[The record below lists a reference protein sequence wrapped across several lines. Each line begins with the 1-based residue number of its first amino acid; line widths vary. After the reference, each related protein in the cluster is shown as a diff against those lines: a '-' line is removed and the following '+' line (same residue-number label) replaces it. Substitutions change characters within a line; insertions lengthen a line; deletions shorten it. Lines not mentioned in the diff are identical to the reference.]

1 VQIEEQKGLRIGLTY
16 DDVLLVPKYSD
27 ITSRKNV
34 DTTSRLTS
42 EITLKIPIVSS
53 NMDTVTESAMAI
65 AMARL
70 GGIGIVHRFLSIKEE
85 VREVMKVKRYE
96 GYMIESP
103 ITILQNQS
111 VAEAKAMLES
121 FGIGGIIVVDEDKR
135 VKGIVTRRDVEFE
148 DDDNRSVKDVMTPRS
163 KLIVANSSLSMNEA
177 KEILKKNKIEKL
189 PIVDEKDRLKAL
201 ITAKDI
207 QKMKLFPNASK
218 DEKGRLRVGAAVG
231 VKGDFLERA
240 KSLAESSCDVI
251 VVDVAHGHSSQA
263 IEAVRRIKRDY
274 GDKVQI
280 IAGNVATAEGV
291 TDLVKAGADGV
302 KVGVGPGSIC
312 TTRIVTGFG
321 VPQLTAVMEC
331 AKAASDYD
339 IPIIADGGI
348 RFPGDITKA
357 IAAGASTVMIGGLFA
372 GTEESPGPVVLRN
385 GVRYKLTRGM
395 ASLSAAL
402 DRKLRESD
410 KNDEVE
416 KLLEDTAEET
426 VPEGVEGLIPYKGR
440 VEEVVR
446 QLVGGLRSGM
456 SYCGA
461 HNIKELRQKAEFI
474 RMTSSGFRESLPHDI
489 ERVA

>member
-1 VQIEEQKGLRIGLTY
+1 MQIKEGLTY
-16 DDVLLVPKYSD
+16 DDVLLIPKYSD

-34 DTTSRLTS
+34 DTTSRLTR
-42 EITLKIPIVSS
+42 EIMLKIPIVSS

-70 GGIGIVHRFLSIKEE
+70 GGIGIIHRFLSIKEE
-85 VREVMKVKRYE
+85 VKEVTKVKRYE
-96 GYMIESP
+96 GYMIENP
-103 ITILQNQS
+103 VTILQNQS
-111 VAEAKAMLES
+111 VREAKEMLEG
-121 FGIGGIIVVDEDKR
+121 FGIGGIVVVDEDKK

-148 DDDNRSVKDVMTPRS
+148 DDDSRSVEEIMTPRS
-163 KLIVANSSLSMNEA
+163 RLIVANSLSMNEA

-231 VKGDFLERA
+231 VKGDFMERA
-240 KSLAESSCDVI
+240 ASLIESYCDVI
-251 VVDVAHGHSSQA
+251 VVDVAHGHSMQA
-263 IEAVRRIKRDY
+263 VEAVKKIKRNF
-274 GDKVQI
+274 GDEVQVI
-280 IAGNVATAEGV
+280 SGNVATAEGV
-291 TDLVKAGADGV
+291 IDLVKAGADAV

-331 AKAASDYD
+331 SEAAKDFD
-339 IPIIADGGI
+339 VPVIADGGI

-402 DRKLRESD
+402 DRKIRESD
-410 KNDEVE
+410 KYDEVNR
-416 KLLEDTAEET
+416 LLEDTAEEI

-446 QLVGGLRSGM
+446 QLMGGLRSGM

-461 HNIKELRQKAEFI
+461 HNIEELRQKAEFI
-474 RMTSSGFRESLPHDI
+474 RMTSSGLRESLPHDI
-489 ERVA
+489 ERVV

>member
-1 VQIEEQKGLRIGLTY
+1 VQIKEGLTY
-16 DDVLLVPKYSD
+16 DDVLLIPKYSD

-34 DTTSRLTS
+34 DTTSRLTR
-42 EITLKIPIVSS
+42 EIMLKIPIVSS

-70 GGIGIVHRFLSIKEE
+70 GGIGIIHRFLSIKEE
-85 VREVMKVKRYE
+85 VKEVTKVKRYE
-96 GYMIESP
+96 GYMIENP
-103 ITILQNQS
+103 VTMLQNQS
-111 VAEAKAMLES
+111 VREAKEMLEG
-121 FGIGGIIVVDEDKR
+121 FGIGGIVVVDEDKK

-148 DDDNRSVKDVMTPRS
+148 DDDSRSVEEIMTPRS
-163 KLIVANSSLSMNEA
+163 RLIVANSLSMNEA

-231 VKGDFLERA
+231 VKGDFMERA
-240 KSLAESSCDVI
+240 ESLIESYCDVI
-251 VVDVAHGHSSQA
+251 VVDVAHGHSMQA
-263 IEAVRRIKRDY
+263 VEAVKKIKRNF
-274 GDKVQI
+274 GDEVQV

-291 TDLVKAGADGV
+291 IDLVKASADAV

-321 VPQLTAVMEC
+321 VPQLTAIMEC
-331 AKAASDYD
+331 SEAAKDFD
-339 IPIIADGGI
+339 VPVIADGGI

-402 DRKLRESD
+402 DRKIRESD
-410 KNDEVE
+410 KYDEVNR
-416 KLLEDTAEET
+416 LLEDTAEET

-446 QLVGGLRSGM
+446 QLMGGLRSGM

-461 HNIKELRQKAEFI
+461 HNIEELRQKAEFI
-474 RMTSSGFRESLPHDI
+474 RMTSSGLRESLPHDI
-489 ERVA
+489 ERVV

>member
-1 VQIEEQKGLRIGLTY
+1 MQIKEGLTY
-16 DDVLLVPKYSD
+16 DDVLLIPKYSD

-34 DTTSRLTS
+34 DTTSRLTR
-42 EITLKIPIVSS
+42 EIMLKIPIVSS

-70 GGIGIVHRFLSIKEE
+70 GGIGIIHRFLSIKEE
-85 VREVMKVKRYE
+85 VKEVTKVKRYE
-96 GYMIESP
+96 GYMIENP
-103 ITILQNQS
+103 VTMLQNQS
-111 VAEAKAMLES
+111 VREAKEMLEG
-121 FGIGGIIVVDEDKR
+121 FGIGGIVVVDEDKK

-148 DDDNRSVKDVMTPRS
+148 DDDSRSVEEIMTPRS
-163 KLIVANSSLSMNEA
+163 RLIVANSLSMNEA

-231 VKGDFLERA
+231 VKGDFMERA
-240 KSLAESSCDVI
+240 ESLIESYCDVI
-251 VVDVAHGHSSQA
+251 VVDVAHGHSMQA
-263 IEAVRRIKRDY
+263 VEAVKKIKRNF
-274 GDKVQI
+274 GDEVQV

-291 TDLVKAGADGV
+291 IDLVKAGADAV

-321 VPQLTAVMEC
+321 VPQLTAIMEC
-331 AKAASDYD
+331 SEAAKDFD
-339 IPIIADGGI
+339 VPVIADGGI

-402 DRKLRESD
+402 DRKIRESD
-410 KNDEVE
+410 KYDEVNR
-416 KLLEDTAEET
+416 LLEDTAEET

-446 QLVGGLRSGM
+446 QLMGGLRSGM

-461 HNIKELRQKAEFI
+461 HNIEELRQKAEFI
-474 RMTSSGFRESLPHDI
+474 RMTSSGLRESLPHDI
-489 ERVA
+489 ERVV

>member
-1 VQIEEQKGLRIGLTY
+1 MRIKKGLTY
-16 DDVLLVPKYSD
+16 DDVLLIPKYSD

-42 EITLKIPIVSS
+42 EITLKIPVVSS

-70 GGIGIVHRFLSIKEE
+70 GGIGIIHRFLSIKEE
-85 VREVMKVKRYE
+85 VKEVTKVKRYE
-96 GYMIESP
+96 GYMIENP
-103 ITILQNQS
+103 VTILQNQS
-111 VAEAKAMLES
+111 VREAKEMLEG
-121 FGIGGIIVVDEDKR
+121 FGIGGIVVVDEDKK
-135 VKGIVTRRDVEFE
+135 VKGIVTRRDLEFE
-148 DDDNRSVKDVMTPRS
+148 DDDNRSIKDIMTPRS
-163 KLIVANSSLSMNEA
+163 RLIVANSSLSMNEA

-231 VKGDFLERA
+231 VKGDFLERT
-240 KSLAESSCDVI
+240 KSLVESSCDVI
-251 VVDVAHGHSSQA
+251 VVDVAHGHSLQA
-263 IEAVRRIKRDY
+263 IEAVKKIKKDY
-274 GDKVQI
+274 GDELQV
-280 IAGNVATAEGV
+280 IAGNVATAVGV
-291 TDLVKAGADGV
+291 IDLVKAGADAV

-321 VPQLTAVMEC
+321 VPQLTAIMEC
-331 AKAASDYD
+331 SAAAEDFD
-339 IPIIADGGI
+339 VPIIADGGI
-348 RFPGDITKA
+348 RYPGDITKA

-410 KNDEVE
+410 KYDEVE

-426 VPEGVEGLIPYKGR
+426 VPEGVEGLIPYKGK
-440 VEEVVR
+440 VDEVVR

-474 RMTSSGFRESLPHDI
+474 MMTSSGFRESLPHDV
-489 ERVA
+489 ERVV

>member
-1 VQIEEQKGLRIGLTY
+1 MQIKEGLTY
-16 DDVLLVPKYSD
+16 DDVLLIPKYSD

-34 DTTSRLTS
+34 DTTSRLTR
-42 EITLKIPIVSS
+42 EIMLKIPIVSS

-70 GGIGIVHRFLSIKEE
+70 GGIGIIHRFLSIKEE
-85 VREVMKVKRYE
+85 VKEVTKVKRYE
-96 GYMIESP
+96 GYMIENP
-103 ITILQNQS
+103 VTMLQNQS
-111 VAEAKAMLES
+111 VREAKEMLEG
-121 FGIGGIIVVDEDKR
+121 FGIGGIVVVDEDKK

-148 DDDNRSVKDVMTPRS
+148 DDDSRSVEEIMTPRS
-163 KLIVANSSLSMNEA
+163 RLIVANSLSMNEA

-231 VKGDFLERA
+231 VKGDFMERA
-240 KSLAESSCDVI
+240 ESLIESYCDVI
-251 VVDVAHGHSSQA
+251 VVDVAHGHSMQA
-263 IEAVRRIKRDY
+263 VEAVKKIKRNF
-274 GDKVQI
+274 GDEVQV

-291 TDLVKAGADGV
+291 IDLVKASADAV

-321 VPQLTAVMEC
+321 VPQLTAIMEC
-331 AKAASDYD
+331 SEAAKDFD
-339 IPIIADGGI
+339 VPVIADGGI

-402 DRKLRESD
+402 DRKIRESD
-410 KNDEVE
+410 KYDEVNR
-416 KLLEDTAEET
+416 LLEDTAEET

-446 QLVGGLRSGM
+446 QLMGGLRSGM

-461 HNIKELRQKAEFI
+461 HNIEELRQKAEFI
-474 RMTSSGFRESLPHDI
+474 RMTSSGLRESLPHDI
-489 ERVA
+489 ERVV

>member
-1 VQIEEQKGLRIGLTY
+1 VQIKEGLTY
-16 DDVLLVPKYSD
+16 DDVLLIPKYSD

-34 DTTSRLTS
+34 DTTSRLTR
-42 EITLKIPIVSS
+42 EIMLKIPIVSS

-70 GGIGIVHRFLSIKEE
+70 GGIGIIHRFLSIKEE
-85 VREVMKVKRYE
+85 VKEVTKVKRYE
-96 GYMIESP
+96 GYMIENP
-103 ITILQNQS
+103 VTMLQNQS
-111 VAEAKAMLES
+111 VREAKEMLEG
-121 FGIGGIIVVDEDKR
+121 FGIGGIVVVDEDKK

-148 DDDNRSVKDVMTPRS
+148 DDDSRSVEEIMTPRS
-163 KLIVANSSLSMNEA
+163 RLIVANSLSMNEA

-231 VKGDFLERA
+231 VKGDFMERA
-240 KSLAESSCDVI
+240 ESLIESYCDVI
-251 VVDVAHGHSSQA
+251 VVDVAHGHSMQA
-263 IEAVRRIKRDY
+263 VEAVKKIKRNF
-274 GDKVQI
+274 GDEVQV

-291 TDLVKAGADGV
+291 IDLVKASADAV

-321 VPQLTAVMEC
+321 VPQLTAIMEC
-331 AKAASDYD
+331 SEAAKDFD
-339 IPIIADGGI
+339 VPVIADGGI

-402 DRKLRESD
+402 DRKIRESD
-410 KNDEVE
+410 KYDEVNR
-416 KLLEDTAEET
+416 LLEDTAEEI

-446 QLVGGLRSGM
+446 QLMGGLRSGM

-461 HNIKELRQKAEFI
+461 HNIEELRQKAEFI
-474 RMTSSGFRESLPHDI
+474 RMTSSGLRESLPHDI
-489 ERVA
+489 ERVV